1 MFGDKTSFSKM
12 IGFSCLS
19 ALSMLL
25 VSARIERPAFAS
37 ANLAADTMK
46 LNPTGYLTADND
58 GDDDD
63 DCNKTRKAGYSL
75 SDKDGDDDND
85 CNKTRKAHYSLTNDK
100 NDELTAITGAMTPKS
115 VKVTF

>member
-1 MFGDKTSFSKM
+1 MFGDKTSFSKI
-12 IGFSCLS
+12 IGFTCLS

-25 VSARIERPAFAS
+25 VSARIDRPAFAS
-37 ANLAADTMK
+37 ENLAADTMK

-63 DCNKTRKAGYSL
+63 DCTHSKA
-75 SDKDGDDDND
+75 N
-85 CNKTRKAHYSLTNDK
+85 YSLTDNK

-115 VKVTF
+115 VKLTF